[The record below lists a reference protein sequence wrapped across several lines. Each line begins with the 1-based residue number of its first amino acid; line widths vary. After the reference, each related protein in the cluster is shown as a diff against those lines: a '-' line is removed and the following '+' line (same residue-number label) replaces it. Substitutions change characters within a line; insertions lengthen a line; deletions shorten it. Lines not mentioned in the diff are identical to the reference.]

1 MDEGLVSRIL
11 GWFRALGY
19 LAEARDPHDRRRTL
33 IKLAPRGLIDYRHLE
48 DRAAGTAEF
57 MLALLSRADRNR
69 MISAMAEIENILAR
83 VRWDDIRPRG
93 PTCPSS
99 DRECG

>member
-11 GWFRALGY
+11 GWFRALGD
-19 LAEARDPHDRRRTL
+19 LTEARDPHDRRRTL

-57 MLALLSRADRNR
+57 MLALLSQADRNR
-69 MISAMAEIENILAR
+69 ILAR
-83 VRWDDIRPRG
+83 VHWDDIRPRG